1 MFLRFLLAAL
11 SLHCTICALAFL
23 IAGWNAIPFF
33 VGFAYLWFF
42 EGLWHVPILIAPA
55 VAAFVC
61 FALTLVYTANRPRVF
76 LLLAG
81 LVPIVV
87 FLGLSEIVTFGAMH
101 ISLLGLEQGACM
113 FDRQSFTA
121 SLIDIARNIDFLF
134 GDIFRFQNHAQ
145 VVLSNEN
152 LMIWSYSDLSFV
164 NYDPDYNVQQIVPQR
179 CVDS

>member
-1 MFLRFLLAAL
+1 MLQRFLLAVL
-11 SLHCTICALAFL
+11 SLHCTICALAL
-23 IAGWNAIPFF
+23 LVAGSNALPFF
-33 VGFAYLWFF
+33 VGFAYLWFIQ
-42 EGLWHVPILIAPA
+42 GLAHVPVLIAPA
-55 VAAFVC
+55 LAALVC
-61 FALTLVYTANRPRVF
+61 FVIVLVYTANRPRVF

-87 FLGLSEIVTFGAMH
+87 FLGLSEIVVFGAMH
-101 ISLLGLEQGACM
+101 ISFLGLEQVECM

-121 SLIDIARNIDFLF
+121 SLFDIARNIDFLF

-152 LMIWSYSDLSFV
+152 LMIWSYSELSFV